1 MPRTIR
7 ESDAG
12 FGSDSFLD
20 VIANMVGILIILV
33 VVVGIRVK
41 QMPQVPKDLDPATV
55 SELASREGAAK
66 DLERNVLDLDRQMQ
80 HVQQLTAIR
89 AEERAAL
96 ALLLAD
102 GEREVNSRREALD
115 KHGKDQFDLER
126 ELAATKA
133 RLERVERD
141 REEAKKPKSKSVE
154 IRNYPTPI
162 SQTVFGK
169 EAHFQLRGGR
179 VVHVPME
186 ELQEL
191 FVHDAKEKLYR
202 LRHESDITETVGPRG
217 GFRLQYTL
225 VRTGNM
231 GQLEGYDLVPMNHRL
246 GEPLNVALGPQSQF
260 RAELSRLR
268 AQQTTVTLWTYPDS
282 FAEFRSLK
290 KELYQLGF
298 PVAARPLQEGQLIG
312 GSPNGSKSAAE

>member
-41 QMPQVPKDLDPATV
+41 QMPQVPKELDPATV
-55 SELASREGAAK
+55 NELANREGATRS
-66 DLERNVLDLDRQMQ
+66 LETNVMDLDQQMK
-80 HVQQLTAIR
+80 HVQQLTAAR
-89 AEERAAL
+89 ADERAAL

-102 GEREVNSRREALD
+102 GERELNARRAALD
-115 KHGKDQFDLER
+115 KHGREQFDLER
-126 ELAATKA
+126 ELAGAKTLLD
-133 RLERVERD
+133 RLERDRD
-141 REEAKKPKSKSVE
+141 ATKNQKSKPVE

-169 EAHFQLRGGR
+169 EAHFQLQGGR
-179 VVHVPME
+179 IVHVPLE

-202 LRHESDITETVGPRG
+202 LRNESDITETVGPRG

-246 GEPLNVALGPQSQF
+246 GEPLQVALGPQSQF
-260 RAELSRLR
+260 RSELSRLSPK
-268 AQQTTVTLWTYPDS
+268 QTTVTLWTYPDS
-282 FAEFRSLK
+282 FAEFRALK

-298 PVAARPLQEGQLIG
+298 PVAARPLQDGQLIG

>member
-41 QMPQVPKDLDPATV
+41 QMPQVPKELDPATV
-55 SELASREGAAK
+55 SELASREGATRG
-66 DLERNVLDLDRQMQ
+66 LETDVLNLNQQMQ
-80 HVQQLTAIR
+80 HVQRLTAVR
-89 AEERAAL
+89 TDERAAL

-102 GEREVNSRREALD
+102 GERELNARRASLD
-115 KHGKDQFDLER
+115 KHAREQFDFER
-126 ELAATKA
+126 ELAASKTYLD
-133 RLERVERD
+133 RLERDRD
-141 REEAKKPKSKSVE
+141 AVKKQKSKPIE

-169 EAHFQLRGGR
+169 EAHFQLQGGR
-179 VVHVPME
+179 IVFVPME
-186 ELQEL
+186 ELVEA
-191 FVHDAKEKLYR
+191 FKHDAKEKFYL

-225 VRTGNM
+225 VRTGNH
-231 GQLEGYDLVPMNHRL
+231 GQLESFHLLPTNHRL
-246 GEPLNVALGPQSQF
+246 GEPVSVALGPNSQF
-260 RAELSRLR
+260 RAELARFVP
-268 AQQTTVTLWTYPDS
+268 QTTITLWTYPDS
-282 FAEFRSLK
+282 FAEFRAVK
-290 KELYQLGF
+290 KELYQLGY
-298 PVAARPLQEGQLIG
+298 PVAARPLEDGQLIG
-312 GSPNGSKSAAE
+312 GAPNGTKSAAE